1 MDRQGPNS
9 EGTRGEDRV
18 TSHRPAAVIIMAA
31 GQGTRMKSATPKVLH
46 EIGGRSLVGHAVVTA
61 RALAPEHLV
70 VVVGTGRDLVEAHLA
85 QLDPDVR
92 TALQE
97 QQLGTGDAVR
107 AGLTAVPELDGAVVV
122 TSGDVPLLQSETLRE
137 LLAEHQAS
145 GNAVTV
151 LTARV
156 PDPTG
161 YGRILPG
168 EDGSVAGIVEHKDAT
183 PEQRQIDEINAGIY
197 VFDAATLRDGL
208 GRITTD
214 NAQGELYLTDV
225 LAIARGDGRRVGA
238 YVTDDA
244 MQTEGVNDRIQ
255 LAALRAELNRRTL
268 DTLMRSGVTVV
279 DPATTW
285 VDSTVTLEP
294 DVTLLPNTQLHG
306 TTTVATGATIGPD
319 TTLTDVQVGPGAT
332 VIRCHGSGAVIGA
345 DASVGPYA
353 YLRPGTTL
361 GVKGKI
367 GTFVETKNAAIADGA
382 KVPHL
387 TYAGDATIGE
397 GANIGAGTIFA
408 NYDGVTKSHTTIGRH
423 SFIGSNSV
431 LIAPR
436 TVGDGSYVAAG
447 SAVTDDVEP
456 GEIAVARGK
465 QRNIPGW
472 VARKRAGTKTAQA
485 AEAALEAA
493 DAAARTA
500 APVGGEP
507 DPGTKSPATEES
519 R

>member
-1 MDRQGPNS
+1 
-9 EGTRGEDRV
+9 V

-31 GQGTRMKSATPKVLH
+31 GQGTRMKSVTPKVLH

-61 RALAPEHLV
+61 RALEPEHLV
-70 VVVGTGRDLVEAHLA
+70 VVVGSGREQVEAHLA
-85 QLDPDVR
+85 EIDPGVR

-107 AGLTAVPELDGAVVV
+107 AGLTAVPELSGAVVV
-122 TSGDVPLLQSETLRE
+122 TSGDVPLLQAETLEE
-137 LLAEHQAS
+137 LLAEHEAR

-183 PEQRQIDEINAGIY
+183 PEQRQLDEINAGIY
-197 VFDAATLRDGL
+197 VFDADTLRDGL
-208 GRITTD
+208 ARITPD

-225 LAIARGDGRRVGA
+225 VAIARGDGKRVGA
-238 YVTDDA
+238 CVTEDA
-244 MQTEGVNDRIQ
+244 MQTEGVNDRVQ
-255 LAALRAELNRRTL
+255 LAALHAELNRRTL
-268 DTLMRSGVTVV
+268 DALMRSGVTVV
-279 DPATTW
+279 DPNTTW
-285 VDSTVTLEP
+285 VDQTVTLER
-294 DVTLLPNTQLHG
+294 DVTVLPNTQLHG
-306 TTTVATGATIGPD
+306 ATTIASGATIGPD

-332 VIRCHGSGAVIGA
+332 VIRCHGTGAVIGA
-345 DASVGPYA
+345 DASVGPWA

-361 GVKGKI
+361 GARGKI
-367 GTFVETKNAAIADGA
+367 GTFVETKNAEIGDGA

-423 SFIGSNSV
+423 SFVGSNSV

-436 TVGDGSYVAAG
+436 NVADGSYVAAG
-447 SAVTDDVEP
+447 TALTDDVEP

-485 AEAALEAA
+485 AAAANEAATGPEA
-493 DAAARTA
+493 
-500 APVGGEP
+500 
-507 DPGTKSPATEES
+507 PGNTGIESPATEEARS
-519 R
+519 

>member
-1 MDRQGPNS
+1 M
-9 EGTRGEDRV
+9 
-18 TSHRPAAVIIMAA
+18 TSHRPSAVIVMAA

-46 EIGGRSLVGHAVVTA
+46 ELGGRSLVGHAVVTA

-70 VVVGTGRDLVEAHLA
+70 VVVGTGRELVEAHLA
-85 QLDPDVR
+85 GVDPDVR
-92 TALQE
+92 TAVQE

-107 AGLTAVPELDGAVVV
+107 AGLRAVPADFAGTVVV
-122 TSGDVPLLQSETLRE
+122 TSGDVPLLAGDTLLE
-137 LLAEHQAS
+137 LVAEHDKQ

-168 EDGSVAGIVEHKDAT
+168 PDGTVAGIVEHKDAT

-197 VFDAATLRDGL
+197 AFDAATLRDGL
-208 GRITTD
+208 SRLTTD

-225 LAIARGDGRRVGA
+225 LAIARGDGKRVGA
-238 YVTDDA
+238 FVTEDA
-244 MQTEGVNDRIQ
+244 MQTEGVNDRVQ
-255 LAALRAELNRRTL
+255 LATLRAELNRRTL
-268 DTLMRSGVTVV
+268 DALMRSGVTIV

-285 VDSTVTLEP
+285 VDRTVRLEQ

-306 TTTVATGATIGPD
+306 ATTVATGATIGPD
-319 TTLTDVQVGPGAT
+319 TTLTDVEVGEGAT
-332 VIRCHGSGAVIGA
+332 IVRTHGSGALIGA
-345 DASVGPYA
+345 GASVGPYA
-353 YLRPGTTL
+353 YLRPGTSL
-361 GVKGKI
+361 GVKAKI

-408 NYDGVTKSHTTIGRH
+408 NYDGVEKNHTTVGRY
-423 SFIGSNSV
+423 SFVGSNSV
-431 LIAPR
+431 LVAPR
-436 TVGDGSYVAAG
+436 TIADGAYVAAG

-456 GEIAVARGK
+456 GQIGVARGR
-465 QRNIPGW
+465 QRNINGW
-472 VARKRAGTKTAQA
+472 VARKRAGTKTAKA
-485 AEAALEAA
+485 ADEALADAKATENLLADGSRPQTPAAHDAQQQPDPAALG
-493 DAAARTA
+493 DT
-500 APVGGEP
+500 GE
-507 DPGTKSPATEES
+507 KA
-519 R
+519 

>member
-1 MDRQGPNS
+1 
-9 EGTRGEDRV
+9 V
-18 TSHRPAAVIIMAA
+18 TSHRPAVVIVMAA

-70 VVVGTGRDLVEAHLA
+70 VVVGTGREQVEAHLA
-85 QLDPDVR
+85 TIDPDVR
-92 TALQE
+92 TAVQE
-97 QQLGTGDAVR
+97 NQLGTGDAVR
-107 AGLTAVPELDGAVVV
+107 AGLTAVPDGFEGEVIV
-122 TSGDVPLLQSETLRE
+122 TSGDVPLLEAETLQE
-137 LLAEHQAS
+137 LVAEHDKS
-145 GNAVTV
+145 GNAITV

-161 YGRILPG
+161 YGRIVPA

-208 GRITTD
+208 SRIGTN

-225 LAIARGDGRRVGA
+225 LAIAKSDGKRVGA
-238 YVTDDA
+238 FVTEDA
-244 MQTEGVNDRIQ
+244 MQTEGVNDRVQ
-255 LAALRAELNRRTL
+255 LATLRAELNRRTL
-268 DTLMRSGVTVV
+268 DTLMRAGVTIV
-279 DPATTW
+279 DPNTTW

-294 DVTLLPNTQLHG
+294 DTTLLPNTQLHG
-306 TTTVATGATIGPD
+306 ATTVASGATIGPD
-319 TTLTDVQVGPGAT
+319 TTLTDVQVGENASI
-332 VIRCHGSGAVIGA
+332 IRCHGSGAVIGEG
-345 DASVGPYA
+345 ASVGPFA

-382 KVPHL
+382 KVQHL

-408 NYDGVTKSHTTIGRH
+408 NYDGINKFHSTVGRY
-423 SFIGSNSV
+423 SFVGSNSV
-431 LIAPR
+431 LVAPASIA
-436 TVGDGSYVAAG
+436 DGAYVAAG
-447 SAVTDDVEP
+447 SAVTEPIGP

-465 QRNIPGW
+465 QRNIRGW
-472 VARKRAGTKTAQA
+472 VARKRAGTKTAKAAEEAQA
-485 AEAALEAA
+485 AQEAAQVGELGDTGEKAEREA
-493 DAAARTA
+493 R
-500 APVGGEP
+500 P
-507 DPGTKSPATEES
+507 
-519 R
+519 

>member
-1 MDRQGPNS
+1 M
-9 EGTRGEDRV
+9 
-18 TSHRPAAVIIMAA
+18 TSHRPAAVVIMAA
-31 GQGTRMKSATPKVLH
+31 GLGTRMKSATPKVLH

-70 VVVGTGRDLVEAHLA
+70 VVVGNGRELVEAHLA
-85 QLDPDVR
+85 AVDPEVK
-92 TALQE
+92 TAVQE

-107 AGLTAVPELDGAVVV
+107 AGLTAVPKDFDGSVIV
-122 TSGDVPLLQSETLRE
+122 TSGDVPLLEAETLQE
-137 LLAEHQAS
+137 LVGTHDKQ

-161 YGRILPG
+161 YGRIIPG
-168 EDGSVAGIVEHKDAT
+168 EDGTVAGIVEHKDAS

-208 GRITTD
+208 SRITTD

-225 LAIARGDGRRVGA
+225 LAIARQDGKRVGA

-244 MQTEGVNDRIQ
+244 MQTEGVNDRVQ

-268 DTLMRSGVTVV
+268 DKLMRDGVTIV
-279 DPATTW
+279 DPNTTW
-285 VDSTVTLEP
+285 VDQTVRLAR

-306 TTTVATGATIGPD
+306 ATTAGSGTTIGPD
-319 TTLTDVQVGPGAT
+319 TTLTDVEIGENAT
-332 VIRCHGSGAVIGA
+332 IIRAHGSSSVIG
-345 DASVGPYA
+345 DGASVGPFA
-353 YLRPGTTL
+353 YLRPGTSV

-367 GTFVETKNAAIADGA
+367 GTFVETKNTSIGDGA

-408 NYDGVTKSHTTIGRH
+408 NYDGVAKHPTHVGKH

-431 LIAPR
+431 LVAPR
-436 TVGDGSYVAAG
+436 TIADGAYLAAG
-447 SAVTDDVEP
+447 TALTEDVGP
-456 GEIAVARGK
+456 GEIAVARAR
-465 QRNIPGW
+465 QRNIKGW
-472 VARKRAGTKTAQA
+472 VARKRAGTKTAKA
-485 AEAALEAA
+485 AEEALAAQQTDERA
-493 DAAARTA
+493 
-500 APVGGEP
+500 VGDTGE
-507 DPGTKSPATEES
+507 KA
-519 R
+519 

>member
-1 MDRQGPNS
+1 M
-9 EGTRGEDRV
+9 

-31 GQGTRMKSATPKVLH
+31 GLGTRMKSATPKVLH

-70 VVVGTGRDLVEAHLA
+70 VVVGTGREHVEAHLA
-85 QLDPDVR
+85 KIDPDAR
-92 TALQE
+92 TAFQE

-107 AGLTAVPELDGAVVV
+107 AGLTAVPEVDGAVVV
-122 TSGDVPLLQSETLRE
+122 TSGDVPLLRAETLQE
-137 LLAEHQAS
+137 LLAEHQSS

-156 PDPTG
+156 PDPSG

-168 EDGSVAGIVEHKDAT
+168 EDGSVAGIVEHKDAS

-208 GRITTD
+208 RRITTE

-225 LAIARGDGRRVGA
+225 LGIARGDGKRVGA
-238 YVTDDA
+238 YVTEDA
-244 MQTEGVNDRIQ
+244 MQTEGVNDRVQ
-255 LAALRAELNRRTL
+255 LATLRAELNRRTL

-279 DPATTW
+279 DPNTTW
-285 VDSTVTLEP
+285 VDSTVTLEQ

-306 TTTVATGATIGPD
+306 ATAVASGATIGPD
-319 TTLTDVQVGPGAT
+319 TTLTDVQVGGGAT
-332 VIRCHGSGAVIGA
+332 IIRCHGSGAVIGA
-345 DASVGPYA
+345 GASVGPFA

-361 GVKGKI
+361 GAKGKI

-408 NYDGVTKSHTTIGRH
+408 NYDGVNKHHTTIGRH

-436 TVGDGSYVAAG
+436 NVGDGSYVAAG
-447 SAVTDDVEP
+447 SALTDDVEP
-456 GEIAVARGK
+456 GQIAVARGK
-465 QRNIPGW
+465 QRNVPGW

-485 AEAALEAA
+485 AA
-493 DAAARTA
+493 DALSGDTGLDAQREAR
-500 APVGGEP
+500 
-507 DPGTKSPATEES
+507 S
-519 R
+519 

>member
-1 MDRQGPNS
+1 M
-9 EGTRGEDRV
+9 
-18 TSHRPAAVIIMAA
+18 TSHRPAVVIVMAA

-70 VVVGTGRDLVEAHLA
+70 VVVGTGREQVEAHLA
-85 QLDPDVR
+85 AIDPDVR
-92 TALQE
+92 TAVQE

-107 AGLTAVPELDGAVVV
+107 AGLTVVPEGFEGEVIV
-122 TSGDVPLLQSETLRE
+122 TSGDVPLLQTDTLQQ
-137 LLAEHQAS
+137 LVAEHDK
-145 GNAVTV
+145 NANAITV

-161 YGRILPG
+161 YGRIIPA

-183 PEQRQIDEINAGIY
+183 AEQRRIDEINAGIY

-208 GRITTD
+208 SRISTD

-225 LAIARGDGRRVGA
+225 LAIAKSDGKRVGA
-238 YVTDDA
+238 FVTEDA
-244 MQTEGVNDRIQ
+244 MQTEGVNDRVQ
-255 LAALRAELNRRTL
+255 LATLRAELNRRTL
-268 DTLMRSGVTVV
+268 DTLMRSGVTIV
-279 DPATTW
+279 DPNTTW
-285 VDSTVTLEP
+285 VDSTVTLDQ

-306 TTTVATGATIGPD
+306 ATTVATGATIGPD
-319 TTLTDVQVGPGAT
+319 TTLTDVQVGENASI
-332 VIRCHGSGAVIGA
+332 IRTHGSGAVIGEG
-345 DASVGPYA
+345 ASVGPFA

-408 NYDGVTKSHTTIGRH
+408 NYDGINKFHSTVGRY
-423 SFIGSNSV
+423 SFVGSNSV
-431 LIAPR
+431 LVAPASIA
-436 TVGDGSYVAAG
+436 DGAYVAAG
-447 SAVTDDVEP
+447 SAVTEPIGP

-465 QRNIPGW
+465 QRNIRGW
-472 VARKRAGTKTAQA
+472 VARKRAGTKTAKA
-485 AEAALEAA
+485 AEEAQEAA
-493 DAAARTA
+493 QQGELSDTGEKAEREAR
-500 APVGGEP
+500 P
-507 DPGTKSPATEES
+507 
-519 R
+519 

>member
-1 MDRQGPNS
+1 
-9 EGTRGEDRV
+9 V

-31 GQGTRMKSATPKVLH
+31 GLGTRMKSATPKVLH

-70 VVVGTGRDLVEAHLA
+70 VVVGTGREQVEAHLA
-85 QLDPDVR
+85 EIDPEVR
-92 TALQE
+92 TAFQE
-97 QQLGTGDAVR
+97 HQLGTGDAVR
-107 AGLTAVPELDGAVVV
+107 AGLTAVPELDGAIVVS
-122 TSGDVPLLQSETLRE
+122 SGDVPLLRAETLQE
-137 LLAEHQAS
+137 LLAEHQSS

-168 EDGSVAGIVEHKDAT
+168 EDGSVAGIVEHKDAS

-197 VFDAATLRDGL
+197 AFDAATLRDGL
-208 GRITTD
+208 SRITTN

-225 LAIARGDGRRVGA
+225 LAIARSDGKRVGA

-244 MQTEGVNDRIQ
+244 MQTEGVNDRVQ
-255 LAALRAELNRRTL
+255 LATLRAELNRRTL
-268 DTLMRSGVTVV
+268 DTLMRCGVTVV
-279 DPATTW
+279 DPNTTW
-285 VDSTVTLEP
+285 VDSTVTLEQ

-306 TTTVATGATIGPD
+306 ATTVATGATIGPD
-319 TTLTDVQVGPGAT
+319 TTLTDVQVGVGAT
-332 VIRCHGSGAVIGA
+332 IIRCHGSGAVIGA
-345 DASVGPYA
+345 GASVGPFA

-361 GVKGKI
+361 GTKGKI

-408 NYDGVTKSHTTIGRH
+408 NYDGVAKHHTTIGRH
-423 SFIGSNSV
+423 SFVGSNSV

-436 TVGDGSYVAAG
+436 NLGDGSYVAAG
-447 SAVTDDVEP
+447 SALTDDVEP
-456 GEIAVARGK
+456 GQIAVARGK

-472 VARKRAGTKTAQA
+472 VARKRAGTKAAQA
-485 AEAALEAA
+485 AA
-493 DAAARTA
+493 DASGDTGLNAEREAR
-500 APVGGEP
+500 P
-507 DPGTKSPATEES
+507 
-519 R
+519 

>member
-1 MDRQGPNS
+1 
-9 EGTRGEDRV
+9 V
-18 TSHRPAAVIIMAA
+18 TSHRPAVVIVMAA

-70 VVVGTGRDLVEAHLA
+70 VVVGTGREQVEAHLA
-85 QLDPDVR
+85 AIDPDVR
-92 TALQE
+92 TAVQE

-107 AGLTAVPELDGAVVV
+107 AGLTAVPDGFEGEVIV
-122 TSGDVPLLQSETLRE
+122 TSGDVPLLTTDTLQE
-137 LLAEHQAS
+137 LVAEHDKSA
-145 GNAVTV
+145 NAITV

-161 YGRILPG
+161 YGRIVPA

-208 GRITTD
+208 SRIGTD

-225 LAIARGDGRRVGA
+225 LAIAKGDGKRVGA
-238 YVTDDA
+238 FVTEDA
-244 MQTEGVNDRIQ
+244 MQTEGVNDRVQ
-255 LAALRAELNRRTL
+255 LATLRAELNRRTL
-268 DTLMRSGVTVV
+268 DTLMRSGVTIV
-279 DPATTW
+279 DPNTTW
-285 VDSTVTLEP
+285 VDSTVTLEQ

-319 TTLTDVQVGPGAT
+319 TTLTDIQVGENASI
-332 VIRCHGSGAVIGA
+332 IRTHGSGAVIGA
-345 DASVGPYA
+345 GATVGPFA

-408 NYDGVTKSHTTIGRH
+408 NYDGVNKFHSTVGRY
-423 SFIGSNSV
+423 SFVGSNSV
-431 LIAPR
+431 LVAPASIA
-436 TVGDGSYVAAG
+436 DGAYVAAG
-447 SAVTDDVEP
+447 SAVTEP
-456 GEIAVARGK
+456 IGAGEIAVARGK
-465 QRNIPGW
+465 QRNIRGW
-472 VARKRAGTKTAQA
+472 VARKRAGTKTAKA
-485 AEAALEAA
+485 AEAAQ
-493 DAAARTA
+493 AAAQTA
-500 APVGGEP
+500 VDQTQAAAHGGKLSDTGE
-507 DPGTKSPATEES
+507 KAQREA
-519 R
+519 

>member
-1 MDRQGPNS
+1 M
-9 EGTRGEDRV
+9 
-18 TSHRPAAVIIMAA
+18 TSHRPAVVIVMAA

-70 VVVGTGRDLVEAHLA
+70 VVVGTGREQVEAHLA
-85 QLDPDVR
+85 AIDPDVR
-92 TALQE
+92 TAVQE

-107 AGLTAVPELDGAVVV
+107 AGLTAVPEGFEGEVIV
-122 TSGDVPLLQSETLRE
+122 TSGDVPLLTADTLQE
-137 LLAEHQAS
+137 LVAEHDKSA
-145 GNAVTV
+145 NAITV

-161 YGRILPG
+161 YGRIVPA

-208 GRITTD
+208 SRISTD

-225 LAIARGDGRRVGA
+225 LAIAKRDGKRVGA
-238 YVTDDA
+238 FVTEDA
-244 MQTEGVNDRIQ
+244 MQTEGVNDRVQ
-255 LAALRAELNRRTL
+255 LATLRAELNRRTL
-268 DTLMRSGVTVV
+268 DTLMRSGVTIV
-279 DPATTW
+279 DPNTTW
-285 VDSTVTLEP
+285 VDSTVTLAQ

-319 TTLTDVQVGPGAT
+319 TTLTDIQVGESASI
-332 VIRCHGSGAVIGA
+332 IRTHGSGAVIGA
-345 DASVGPYA
+345 DATVGPFA

-408 NYDGVTKSHTTIGRH
+408 NYDGVNKFHSTVGRY
-423 SFIGSNSV
+423 SFVGSNSV
-431 LIAPR
+431 LVAP
-436 TVGDGSYVAAG
+436 
-447 SAVTDDVEP
+447 AVDRGRRVRRGRVRGHRADRRRRDR
-456 GEIAVARGK
+456 GRAR
-465 QRNIPGW
+465 
-472 VARKRAGTKTAQA
+472 QA
-485 AEAALEAA
+485 AQHPRL
-493 DAAARTA
+493 
-500 APVGGEP
+500 GGP
-507 DPGTKSPATEES
+507 
-519 R
+519 

>member
-1 MDRQGPNS
+1 
-9 EGTRGEDRV
+9 V
-18 TSHRPAAVIIMAA
+18 TSHRPAVVIVMAA

-70 VVVGTGRDLVEAHLA
+70 VVVGTGREQVEAHLA
-85 QLDPDVR
+85 AIDPDVR
-92 TALQE
+92 TAVQE

-107 AGLTAVPELDGAVVV
+107 AGLTAVPEGFEGEVIV
-122 TSGDVPLLQSETLRE
+122 TSGDVPLLTADTLQE
-137 LLAEHQAS
+137 LVAEHDKSA
-145 GNAVTV
+145 NAITV

-161 YGRILPG
+161 YGRIVPA

-208 GRITTD
+208 SRIGTD

-225 LAIARGDGRRVGA
+225 LAIAKGDGKRVGA
-238 YVTDDA
+238 FVTEDA
-244 MQTEGVNDRIQ
+244 MQTEGVNDRVQ
-255 LAALRAELNRRTL
+255 LATLRAELNRRTL
-268 DTLMRSGVTVV
+268 DTLMRAGVTIV
-279 DPATTW
+279 DPNTTW
-285 VDSTVTLEP
+285 VDSTVTLEQ

-306 TTTVATGATIGPD
+306 TTTVASGATIGPD
-319 TTLTDVQVGPGAT
+319 TTLTDIQVGENASI
-332 VIRCHGSGAVIGA
+332 IRTHGSGAVIGA
-345 DASVGPYA
+345 GATVGPFA

-408 NYDGVTKSHTTIGRH
+408 NYDGVNKFHSTVGRY
-423 SFIGSNSV
+423 SFVGSNSV
-431 LIAPR
+431 LVAPASIA
-436 TVGDGSYVAAG
+436 DGAYVAAG
-447 SAVTDDVEP
+447 SAVTEP
-456 GEIAVARGK
+456 IGAGEIAVARGK
-465 QRNIPGW
+465 QRNIRGW
-472 VARKRAGTKTAQA
+472 VARKRAGTKTAKA
-485 AEAALEAA
+485 AEAAQ
-493 DAAARTA
+493 AAAQTA
-500 APVGGEP
+500 VDQTQAAAHGGKLSDTGE
-507 DPGTKSPATEES
+507 KAQREA
-519 R
+519 